1 MQQTASATNQNRP
14 IESASA
20 STAPQTNSSNFA
32 YWLTAGVLGLSTLIT
47 LAVAMLVY
55 AAFATVFFSEHP
67 AGGGTYHDNGFEERW
82 FEDPDAEAFE
92 DMFIG

>member
-1 MQQTASATNQNRP
+1 MHETASAQNQDRP

-32 YWLTAGVLGLSTLIT
+32 YWLTAGVLGLSALII

-55 AAFATVFFSEHP
+55 AAFATVFYSDHP
-67 AGGGTYHDNGFEERW
+67 AGAGAYHGNGYEEHW
-82 FEDPDAEAFE
+82 SDGADEGYLE